1 MKAAKLFFVDDEALL
16 LDSLEVFFTYNKEYE
31 VIGKAQSAEEAMEK
45 LKELQPDLILIELH
59 MPGAGGLNLITL
71 IKSMYP
77 RIKILVLTTYYD
89 EENITAALFN
99 GANGYILKSTGREAI
114 INAVKN
120 VLSGQGVF
128 DNKVMTT
135 IHSFLEQ
142 AVMDKEHLKHMELE
156 HDMLLKGLTCRER
169 EICAMVGDG
178 KSNMEISEALHLSE
192 GTIKNYLSNIYSK
205 MGVRDRTA
213 LAVVMGK
220 VTR

>member
-45 LKELQPDLILIELH
+45 LKELQPDLILIDLN

-99 GANGYILKSTGREAI
+99 GAT
-114 INAVKN
+114 V
-120 VLSGQGVF
+120 
-128 DNKVMTT
+128 
-135 IHSFLEQ
+135 
-142 AVMDKEHLKHMELE
+142 
-156 HDMLLKGLTCRER
+156 
-169 EICAMVGDG
+169 
-178 KSNMEISEALHLSE
+178 
-192 GTIKNYLSNIYSK
+192 IY
-205 MGVRDRTA
+205 
-213 LAVVMGK
+213 
-220 VTR
+220 